1 MDRILFAESWQP
13 RLAELGLRTFDDFY
27 HLDNGTAIGANQ
39 KRNVQRLTLGEGP
52 DRKVLFMKR
61 FHHPHFKDMLST
73 VRTFGQF
80 VSQAGVEW
88 RNARHLLDH
97 GIGTYRPACMGE
109 RTHWKMETHSF
120 FITEQLEQ
128 TCLLDFVM
136 DTWHAL
142 DRGAQ
147 DGIIIAMADLARRL
161 HELNV
166 AVPDLVLWH
175 LYFYPDDTSG
185 NYRFS
190 IIDLHRMTQGVR
202 SQRRKA
208 RDMSR
213 LCWSMLPEYFDDD
226 HRQLLLDAYLDGL
239 GPSHAKALARVIER
253 YAGILNKRHTAHR
266 YYPNVEPA
274 PA

>member
-1 MDRILFAESWQP
+1 MDRIVFADSWQP

-27 HLDNGTAIGANQ
+27 RIDEGTAIGANQ
-39 KRNVQRLTLGEGP
+39 KRNVHRLTLGDGP
-52 DRKVLFMKR
+52 NRKVLFMKR

-73 VRTFGQF
+73 VRTFGHF

-120 FITEQLEQ
+120 FITEQLDQ
-128 TCLLDFVM
+128 ACLLDFVQGEWN
-136 DTWHAL
+136 TL
-142 DRGAQ
+142 NRPAQ
-147 DGIIIAMADLARRL
+147 DRIIVAMANLARRL

-166 AVPDLVLWH
+166 AVPDLVVWH
-175 LYFYPDDTSG
+175 LFFEPTDAADDVQL
-185 NYRFS
+185 S
-190 IIDLHRMTQGVR
+190 IIDLHRMTPGVH

-226 HRQLLLDAYLDGL
+226 HKRQLLATYLDGVP
-239 GPSHAKALARVIER
+239 GSQAKALTRVIER
-253 YAGILNKRHTAHR
+253 YTATLNGRHTAHR
-266 YYPNVEPA
+266 YYPNVEPV
-274 PA
+274 PT